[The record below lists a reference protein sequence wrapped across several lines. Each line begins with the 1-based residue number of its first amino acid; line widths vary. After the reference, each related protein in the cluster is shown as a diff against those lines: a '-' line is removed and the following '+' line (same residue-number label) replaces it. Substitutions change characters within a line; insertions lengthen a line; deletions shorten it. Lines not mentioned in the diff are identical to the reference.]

1 MILIV
6 KATQLWRKMNLFSH
20 SRLKIIDLDKTIKS
34 IKHVLKLKK
43 DEKFMSKLSNQYKDE
58 HIEIHTSSLTIS
70 ISKKTYDDLP
80 F

>member
-1 MILIV
+1 MEKNEFIFTFTIEDYD
-6 KATQLWRKMNLFSH
+6 
-20 SRLKIIDLDKTIKS
+20 DLDKTVKS

-58 HIEIHTSSLTIS
+58 HIEIHTSSLSIS